1 MKCPNCN
8 EDLQNNMKFCTKCGI
23 NIAEFK
29 KEQEK
34 KLEEEKNKIRNEE
47 LKKESEN
54 KDKDEKVELEKETK
68 TKTVN
73 DKNDKKADDKTKE
86 ENNKK
91 SKQKDTIKDNKVK
104 ENVNKNNKDNE
115 ESKNSKSNKIDDT
128 KKEEKTKKKS
138 NKKKI
143 IALIIIIL
151 LLAGAG
157 FGAWWYLSNKED
169 SNESDKV
176 SLEWGDLYLE
186 VLNDTDKLEDM
197 ENQKIQLCDL
207 DKDSIPELIIYGIKN
222 ATEYVANI
230 YKINDENKV
239 DTIRVSLDNEFDLKL
254 FYDGN
259 KDDYVWYA
267 VSTNKDETKYYNLN
281 IENGE
286 YNSEE
291 VKLVIGTDS
300 VEIKDNYSQKVDF
313 DKNASED
320 EKKDVLDE
328 ASDKYIP
335 TEDMITDEIK
345 QEVELIKV
353 LAKVKRI
360 DTTKGFVYSKV
371 SKTVNG
377 YSYKFPV
384 INIDSDDVKKMNSEI
399 EKKYG
404 FPENISSSNYYNY
417 VGLETEEISYSYE
430 IKNNILSLVVWMGG
444 NESIWADTYNVDLN
458 TSSKISSEALL
469 EKYGFDK
476 NNIIEKSTDAVTNY
490 FEDMINKEKKMNM
503 WETQYGEKYV
513 KEWKAEIKPYIEK
526 LKLFVNENNELCILG
541 EFTHGGGQWSCTQTV
556 VVNISKEFKVTE
568 LEFDKGPIT
577 HYIIDTYI
585 PTQPELE
592 EDEKKE
598 EKEENKEEPVKQN
611 NTSFSGTTT
620 VSEGTYNRNKGN
632 SGNIKIK
639 NSKKGQFDFDIYCEY
654 MLPAGYPNM
663 GTLQGTAK
671 EVSKGVFEYSESK
684 AQNNIQDYKI
694 TFKVSNGK
702 IVIEES
708 EPYWSAGHNVTFS
721 GTFEK

>member
-115 ESKNSKSNKIDDT
+115 ESKNSKSNEIDDT

-259 KDDYVWYA
+259 KDDYV
-267 VSTNKDETKYYNLN
+267 
-281 IENGE
+281 
-286 YNSEE
+286 
-291 VKLVIGTDS
+291 
-300 VEIKDNYSQKVDF
+300 
-313 DKNASED
+313 
-320 EKKDVLDE
+320 
-328 ASDKYIP
+328 
-335 TEDMITDEIK
+335 
-345 QEVELIKV
+345 
-353 LAKVKRI
+353 
-360 DTTKGFVYSKV
+360 
-371 SKTVNG
+371 
-377 YSYKFPV
+377 
-384 INIDSDDVKKMNSEI
+384 
-399 EKKYG
+399 
-404 FPENISSSNYYNY
+404 
-417 VGLETEEISYSYE
+417 
-430 IKNNILSLVVWMGG
+430 
-444 NESIWADTYNVDLN
+444 
-458 TSSKISSEALL
+458 
-469 EKYGFDK
+469 
-476 NNIIEKSTDAVTNY
+476 
-490 FEDMINKEKKMNM
+490 
-503 WETQYGEKYV
+503 
-513 KEWKAEIKPYIEK
+513 
-526 LKLFVNENNELCILG
+526 
-541 EFTHGGGQWSCTQTV
+541 
-556 VVNISKEFKVTE
+556 
-568 LEFDKGPIT
+568 
-577 HYIIDTYI
+577 
-585 PTQPELE
+585 
-592 EDEKKE
+592 
-598 EKEENKEEPVKQN
+598 
-611 NTSFSGTTT
+611 
-620 VSEGTYNRNKGN
+620 
-632 SGNIKIK
+632 
-639 NSKKGQFDFDIYCEY
+639 
-654 MLPAGYPNM
+654 
-663 GTLQGTAK
+663 
-671 EVSKGVFEYSESK
+671 
-684 AQNNIQDYKI
+684 
-694 TFKVSNGK
+694 
-702 IVIEES
+702 
-708 EPYWSAGHNVTFS
+708 
-721 GTFEK
+721 